1 MKYPNTVY
9 TALLSV
15 FLVVPFAIATLAPV
29 LEPYPAVLLPTG
41 GGRIQTTGD
50 QMDWGRT
57 SIYGKVAGGDAW
69 TRLSPPEFLS
79 PIPPEF
85 FSTLVQRY
93 FGLSPV
99 GPIANRT
106 RIGVVITIDP
116 RKVPEEEVKNAKQW
130 LSARLKESG
139 CDDSVLR
146 ISQEVVTFRR
156 SDGAEIAVR
165 SENDKVFDL
174 R

>member
-1 MKYPNTVY
+1 MKYPNTLY
-9 TALLSV
+9 TTLLSV

-29 LEPYPAVLLPTG
+29 LEPYPAVLLPSG
-41 GGRIQTTGD
+41 GGRINTSGD
-50 QMDWGRT
+50 QMDLYRI
-57 SIYGKVAGGDAW
+57 SIYGKVAGRDAW
-69 TRLSPPEFLS
+69 TRLSPPKFVS
-79 PIPPEF
+79 PIPDSF
-85 FSTLVQRY
+85 FSPLVQHY

-99 GPIANRT
+99 GPTANRT
-106 RIGVVITIDP
+106 RVGVVITIDP

-156 SDGAEIAVR
+156 SDGAEIGVR
-165 SENDKVFDL
+165 SENDKVLQL